1 MVRHTNKRRNTR
13 RRRQTRGKRRS
24 QHGGSWFSTKKEDI
38 DSNNKNIQEYKN
50 KITELKG
57 ENQKLTSELN
67 TPDEGFWS
75 KLVGSKKNSSPEQ
88 EKVAYKEGE
97 ERESGANEERESGVP
112 ESVVVPEGANEGAN
126 EYNKSNNFSK
136 NIQREPQY
144 GPVKFKS
151 GTEQYYGGS
160 RRRRRH
166 RSHRRHRRK

>member
-67 TPDEGFWS
+67 TPDEGF
-75 KLVGSKKNSSPEQ
+75 
-88 EKVAYKEGE
+88 
-97 ERESGANEERESGVP
+97 
-112 ESVVVPEGANEGAN
+112 
-126 EYNKSNNFSK
+126 
-136 NIQREPQY
+136 
-144 GPVKFKS
+144 
-151 GTEQYYGGS
+151 
-160 RRRRRH
+160 
-166 RSHRRHRRK
+166 